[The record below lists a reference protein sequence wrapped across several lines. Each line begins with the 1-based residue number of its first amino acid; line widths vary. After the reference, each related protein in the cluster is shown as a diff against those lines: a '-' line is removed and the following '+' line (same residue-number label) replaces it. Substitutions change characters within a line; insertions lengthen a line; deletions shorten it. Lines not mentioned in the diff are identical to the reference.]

1 MSANIPENPFTKPVP
16 PAEPTPSSAPPYAPP
31 APFGQPAQQ
40 APYGQPA
47 QQAPHAQQVPPYAQ
61 PAPYG
66 QQPDGM
72 PGAPFVV
79 DPGKTL
85 SIVAIILPFVGFS
98 LVGLILGLVA
108 MSKSKKAGF
117 KNTLALVAV
126 IISALAVVA
135 TIIAVILFFVWANSI
150 DPAAVLLIQQVTDA
164 CRSGA
169 ETVTVDGLLYSCSA
183 VG

>member
-16 PAEPTPSSAPPYAPP
+16 PAEPAPSSTPSSAPP
-31 APFGQPAQQ
+31 

-47 QQAPHAQQVPPYAQ
+47 QQAPYAQQVPPYAQ

-66 QQPDGM
+66 QQPNGM
-72 PGAPFVV
+72 PGAPFAV

-126 IISALAVVA
+126 IISALVLVA
-135 TIIAVILFFVWANSI
+135 SIVAVILFVVWVNSI

-169 ETVTVDGLLYSCSA
+169 ETVTVDGLLYSCSD